1 MGSFSFTIDTTV
13 SPDRV
18 LAALTDF
25 SDKRPEIWPTISRTY
40 YKVHSVG
47 PTSADVTEGSDIL
60 GGVWGREH
68 YDWSRPGTVTL
79 TVGESAIVKAGG
91 TWTFVVKANGSGGST
106 ITESMARVSFGVK
119 GRCVGALV
127 QVAGSKLFRS
137 NLEKTLA
144 IIAATPVAPAPAHA
158 APPTNSVAPAP
169 APAAPAATPAPP
181 AADPDPVSS
190 PPSDG

>member
-13 SPDRV
+13 PPDRV

-137 NLEKTLA
+137 NLERTLA
-144 IIAATPVAPAPAHA
+144 ILA
-158 APPTNSVAPAP
+158 
-169 APAAPAATPAPP
+169 AAPAASTTPTAPRAPIVPEPPAPASAD
-181 AADPDPVSS
+181 AAVA